1 MMEGVIFVVYNVCFD
16 YSFLREEFKWLGY
29 IYFWRNL
36 CMVCLSCKV
45 FLGLLFYS
53 LGNFI
58 KWMGWKVDVCY
69 CVLDDVFVIVELL
82 CCILVEEDN

>member
-1 MMEGVIFVVYNVCFD
+1 
-16 YSFLREEFKWLGY
+16 
-29 IYFWRNL
+29 
-36 CMVCLSCKV
+36 MVCLSCKV